1 MSLVD
6 AIRGTIVS
14 AANGDEQSIFLLG
27 AIYILLIC
35 GYSVVW
41 QIRMNSWPHVTGHL
55 ERLGL
60 RKFGATEWA
69 VSDQEYVSDALY
81 TYRVDGIDYK
91 GKRVSPWA
99 MVASHNL
106 RSLLRLQNKGV
117 DVHRGDE
124 VTVYYNSAKPG
135 KSFLVRTGLV
145 SQIITAMVG
154 FGPLLFYVARY

>member
-81 TYRVDGIDYK
+81 TYRVDGLACIFHE
-91 GKRVSPWA
+91 GGFVSHVLAKRI
-99 MVASHNL
+99 NLIGGLL
-106 RSLLRLQNKGV
+106 RSVAQ
-117 DVHRGDE
+117 
-124 VTVYYNSAKPG
+124 
-135 KSFLVRTGLV
+135 GLHLFTFRKNV
-145 SQIITAMVG
+145 PSQLERSP
-154 FGPLLFYVARY
+154 FR